1 VLDGN
6 DLNTEKPSD
15 LKRKR
20 IYDKKLPAYNKKVR
34 MGPRAKVYAQDFG
47 KYPPHC
53 RLNVDQGPFQL
64 DNQARKGFV
73 PHKGADHVQI
83 SGPTGGNKRFG
94 TIQVCLHGGTRKF
107 KQPKMCMFFKGA
119 GNAMAAEEH
128 AYHPNVEVIF
138 QPKAWFDKTVATKW
152 IDRVLK
158 PWREKNIP
166 GQEFILSQDNLGDQK
181 DPHHNLHMCFLFAQA
196 PNKNKFG
203 LLF

>member
-1 VLDGN
+1 
-6 DLNTEKPSD
+6 
-15 LKRKR
+15 
-20 IYDKKLPAYNKKVR
+20 
-34 MGPRAKVYAQDFG
+34 
-47 KYPPHC
+47 
-53 RLNVDQGPFQL
+53 
-64 DNQARKGFV
+64 
-73 PHKGADHVQI
+73 
-83 SGPTGGNKRFG
+83 
-94 TIQVCLHGGTRKF
+94 
-107 KQPKMCMFFKGA
+107 MFFKGA

-166 GQEFILSQDNLGDQK
+166 GQEFIISQDNLGDQK